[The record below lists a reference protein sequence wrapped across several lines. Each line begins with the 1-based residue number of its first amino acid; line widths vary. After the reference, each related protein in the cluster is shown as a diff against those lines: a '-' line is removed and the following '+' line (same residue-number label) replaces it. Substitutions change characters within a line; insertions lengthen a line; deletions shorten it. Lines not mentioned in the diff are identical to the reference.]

1 MKIIFCLGLKR
12 SGSTLQFNLV
22 RRVLEG
28 NRCSYVNLGYRS
40 KEEISGIDI
49 KSYNTDYLLIKCHE
63 YDVQSFDGN
72 EKYSFFIHRDTRDMY
87 VSLREKGGVGSDAIA
102 DLVSLYRDACSY
114 AKDRGFMI
122 QRYEEVYA
130 NQDMALDQIA
140 KFLELEC
147 IYASEQDITE
157 SSLLRSV
164 FSQVYLS
171 LKKVARARRDLP
183 LPTSRLESQIKQ
195 FFKSIIFKLSVDPKS
210 QIHPDHRSKSRG
222 KPGAW
227 KTELTKEE
235 RMKFAK
241 LLTNLN
247 KTCPKL

>member
-12 SGSTLQFNLV
+12 SGSTLQYNLV

-28 NRCSYVNLGYRS
+28 NRCSYINLGYKT
-40 KEEISGIDI
+40 KEEISEIDM
-49 KSYNTDYLLIKCHE
+49 KPHGADYLLVKCHE
-63 YDVQSFDGN
+63 YDVQGFNEN
-72 EKYSFFIHRDTRDMY
+72 EKYTFFIHRDIRDTY
-87 VSLREKGGVGSDAIA
+87 VSLRQKWGVGSDAITG
-102 DLVSLYRDACSY
+102 LVTSNREACNY

-122 QRYEEVYA
+122 QRYEEIYT

-147 IYASEQDITE
+147 IYASDQDITE

-171 LKKVARARRDLP
+171 LKKVVRARKHLP
-183 LPTSRLESQIKQ
+183 LPISRLELQIKQ
-195 FFKSIIFKLSVDPKS
+195 FFQSRIFKLSVDPKS
-210 QIHPDHRSKSRG
+210 QIHPDHRSKNRG

-235 RMKFAK
+235 LMKFAAV
-241 LLTNLN
+241 LTNLN
-247 KTCPKL
+247 KECPKL